1 METETPD
8 LRKIRISVTSH
19 VILAVLAGWVSL
31 QVQAAT
37 RSLFGIGIGLV
48 ILILFG
54 YLLERVIGK
63 QGLKWWLGNG
73 AIIYLFIWLISWAFF
88 LNL

>member
-1 METETPD
+1 MEAETVD
-8 LRKIRISVTSH
+8 LRKIRISVVSH
-19 VILAVLAGWVSL
+19 IVLAILVGWISIYI
-31 QVQAAT
+31 QVAT
-37 RSLFGIGIGLV
+37 RTLFAAGAGLV

-54 YLLERVIGK
+54 YLLERGIGK
-63 QGLKWWLGNG
+63 QGIKWWLGNG